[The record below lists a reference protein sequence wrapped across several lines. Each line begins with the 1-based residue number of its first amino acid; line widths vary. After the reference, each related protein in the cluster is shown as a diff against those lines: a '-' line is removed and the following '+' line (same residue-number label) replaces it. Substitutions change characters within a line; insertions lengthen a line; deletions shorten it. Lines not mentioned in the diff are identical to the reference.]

1 MSEDL
6 YAQMKQ
12 SVVDGEDDLAAEL
25 AQKGLDAGLPPAD
38 ILDKGFVK
46 GIEEVGDL
54 FGRGEFF
61 LPELVQG
68 AEAMKAAVAVLQ
80 PAIDAAGGGRTT
92 LGVAVAGTVAG
103 DIHEIGKT
111 IVCSMLS
118 AAGFTVTDVGCDV
131 PVVTFVEKV
140 KEIKPD
146 LLLLSALLTTTMP
159 NQQKTIE
166 ALKAA
171 GLREG
176 VKVMIGGAP
185 TTRAWADEIGAD
197 GYSEDAIEAVAT
209 AKSLLG
215 VA

>member
-80 PAIDAAGGGRTT
+80 PELDKA
-92 LGVAVAGTVAG
+92 
-103 DIHEIGKT
+103 K
-111 IVCSMLS
+111 
-118 AAGFTVTDVGCDV
+118 DVY
-131 PVVTFVEKV
+131 
-140 KEIKPD
+140 
-146 LLLLSALLTTTMP
+146 
-159 NQQKTIE
+159 
-166 ALKAA
+166 
-171 GLREG
+171 R
-176 VKVMIGGAP
+176 VKVLGELRPQIGVGRRGA
-185 TTRAWADEIGAD
+185 
-197 GYSEDAIEAVAT
+197 EAA
-209 AKSLLG
+209 AAAAPASH
-215 VA
+215 AA